1 MDAESKIAVHEA
13 VCAERYKAIEDR
25 LDRGQ
30 RKMDR
35 IEVKLYILLAAVL
48 FGPGSAADLV
58 KHFFHV
64 P

>member
-1 MDAESKIAVHEA
+1 MDAESKIALHEA
-13 VCAERYKAIEDR
+13 VCAERYKSIDDR

-35 IEVKLYILLAAVL
+35 IELKLYILLAAVL

-58 KHFFHV
+58 KHFLHV

>member
-1 MDAESKIAVHEA
+1 MDAETKIAVHEA
-13 VCAERYKAIEDR
+13 ECSLRYKAIEDR

-30 RKMDR
+30 KKMDR
-35 IEVKLYILLAAVL
+35 IELKLYILLAAVL

-58 KHFFHV
+58 KHFLHV

>member
-1 MDAESKIAVHEA
+1 MDADTKITVHEA

-30 RKMDR
+30 KKMDR
-35 IEVKLYILLAAVL
+35 IQLQLYILLAAIL
-48 FGPGSAADLV
+48 FGPGSAADLF
-58 KHFFHV
+58 KHFLHI

>member
-13 VCAERYKAIEDR
+13 VCAERYKSIDGR

-30 RKMDR
+30 KKMDR
-35 IEVKLYILLAAVL
+35 IEIKLYILLAAVL

-58 KHFFHV
+58 KHFLHV

>member
-1 MDAESKIAVHEA
+1 MDAESKIEMHEA

-30 RKMDR
+30 KKMDR

-48 FGPGSAADLV
+48 FGPGSASDLV
-58 KHFFHV
+58 KHFFRL
-64 P
+64 